1 MDHAPPLPENYCISM
16 VICQIEK
23 VSCGFSERGELSQ
36 RSSNCNLKSNME
48 FPSRAGYCT
57 LGEPLQIGK
66 IYFWAEE
73 VVFCSAYKSRH
84 ITAPQASH
92 YYKTFAKYTFFKI
105 LNIPFFK

>member
-1 MDHAPPLPENYCISM
+1 
-16 VICQIEK
+16 
-23 VSCGFSERGELSQ
+23 
-36 RSSNCNLKSNME
+36 ME

-92 YYKTFAKYTFFKI
+92 CYKTFKIRFLKYTFENYI
-105 LNIPFFK
+105 SNCL

>member
-1 MDHAPPLPENYCISM
+1 
-16 VICQIEK
+16 
-23 VSCGFSERGELSQ
+23 
-36 RSSNCNLKSNME
+36 ME

-92 YYKTFAKYTFFKI
+92 YYKTFAKYTFF
-105 LNIPFFK
+105 LNFEYTFFK

>member
-1 MDHAPPLPENYCISM
+1 
-16 VICQIEK
+16 
-23 VSCGFSERGELSQ
+23 
-36 RSSNCNLKSNME
+36 ME

-92 YYKTFAKYTFFKI
+92 YYKTFAKYTFF
-105 LNIPFFK
+105 